1 MSQPTPPA
9 RAGEIRA
16 RGWGWR
22 FNERCK
28 PSISGLDLVIEPG
41 ERVLLLGASGS
52 GKSTLLAALAGV
64 LGDDQGEATGEL
76 TIDGKA
82 PRDQRGRVGLVLQDP
97 ENQIILESVGD
108 DVAFGCENLGV
119 DPDEIWP
126 RVRESLKLVGL
137 NFAPGH
143 HTSRLSGGQQ
153 QRLAMAG
160 VLAMRPGVIL
170 LDEPTANLDPV
181 GVREVRHAVEQV
193 ADETGATVVLV
204 EHRVELWWDFAT
216 RVIVVGTEG
225 IIFDGA
231 PTGIPA
237 QVLIS
242 LSAAGVWLP
251 TDARVRLVSS
261 SAFGAEHLLE
271 ATNLVSAYS
280 GKSPASV
287 PVSLPVEAGRVVALT
302 GPNGI
307 GKTATALTM
316 AGLLPPRAGS
326 LAASES
332 LRAGAKKEL
341 VKWRSK
347 DLLTRIGMVFQS
359 PEHQFITST
368 VRHELS
374 IGLQAVGHS
383 EKDVNARVDELLVR
397 LGLAEF
403 AEVHPFTLSG
413 GQKRRL
419 SVGTALATKPQVL
432 VLDEPTFGQDARTWE
447 SLIELFA
454 EMRSEGHAMLAV
466 THDEL
471 FVRMMADVEYAMVLS

>member
-1 MSQPTPPA
+1 MSSLTPSA

-22 FNERCK
+22 FNDRTQ
-28 PSISGLDLVIEPG
+28 PAVSHIDLDIQPG

-52 GKSTLLAALAGV
+52 GKSTLLAAMAGV
-64 LGDDQGEATGEL
+64 LGDDQGVASGEL
-76 TIDGKA
+76 TIDGRA
-82 PRDQRGRVGLVLQDP
+82 PRDRRGEIGLVLQDP
-97 ENQIILESVGD
+97 ENQIILQSVGD

-126 RVRESLKLVGL
+126 RVRQSLDLVGL
-137 NFAPGH
+137 NFPPGQ

-153 QRLAMAG
+153 QRLALAG

-181 GVREVRHAVEQV
+181 GVREVRGAVEHV
-193 ADETGATVVLV
+193 ADETNATVIVV

-216 RVIVVGTEG
+216 RVIVLGAEG
-225 IIFDGA
+225 ILFDGS
-231 PTGIPA
+231 PRGIPPEITRMLA
-237 QVLIS
+237 
-242 LSAAGVWLP
+242 AAGVWLP
-251 TDARVRLVSS
+251 TDARIRLVSS
-261 SAFGAEHLLE
+261 SAFGAEHLLTAQE
-271 ATNLVSAYS
+271 LVSGYS
-280 GKSPASV
+280 SKSPVSA

-307 GKTATALTM
+307 GKTATALTL
-316 AGLLPPRAGS
+316 AGLLPPRSGTIQASASLLAGIKT
-326 LAASES
+326 AP
-332 LRAGAKKEL
+332 
-341 VKWRSK
+341 VKWRSR

-359 PEHQFITST
+359 PEHQFVTSS

-374 IGLQAVGHS
+374 VGMHALGRS
-383 EKDVNARVDELLVR
+383 EREINAHVDELLVR

-403 AEVHPFTLSG
+403 ADSHPFTLSG

-419 SVGTALATKPQVL
+419 SVGTALATRPKVL
-432 VLDEPTFGQDARTWE
+432 ILDEPTFGQDARTWE
-447 SLIELFA
+447 SMVELLA
-454 EMRSEGHAMLAV
+454 EVRAEGHAIVAV

-471 FVRMMADVEYAMVLS
+471 FVRMMADIEYAMVRP

>member
-1 MSQPTPPA
+1 MTSLTPPV

-22 FNERCK
+22 FNDRTA
-28 PSISGLDLVIEPG
+28 PAVSRIDLDIQPG

-64 LGDDQGEATGEL
+64 LGEDQGVATGEL
-76 TIDGKA
+76 SIDGRM
-82 PRDQRGRVGLVLQDP
+82 PRDCRGEIGLVLQDP
-97 ENQIILESVGD
+97 ENQIILQSVGD

-126 RVRESLKLVGL
+126 RVRQSLDLVGL
-137 NFAPGH
+137 KFGPGQL
-143 HTSRLSGGQQ
+143 TARLSGGQQ
-153 QRLAMAG
+153 QRLALAG

-181 GVREVRHAVEQV
+181 GVREVRQAVEHV
-193 ADETGATVVLV
+193 AEETNATVIVV

-216 RVIVVGTEG
+216 RVIVLGAEG
-225 IIFDGA
+225 ILFDGS
-231 PTGIPA
+231 PQGIPPA
-237 QVLIS
+237 VTRT

-251 TDARVRLVSS
+251 SDARVRMVSS
-261 SAFGAEHLLE
+261 SAFGAEHLLSARE
-271 ATNLVSAYS
+271 LVSGYS
-280 GKSPASV
+280 SKSPVSV
-287 PVSLPVEAGRVVALT
+287 PVTLPVEAGRVVALT

-307 GKTATALTM
+307 GKTATALTL
-316 AGLLPPRAGS
+316 AGLLPPRSGAIEASDS
-326 LAASES
+326 L
-332 LRAGAKKEL
+332 LGGIKGAP
-341 VKWRSK
+341 VKWRSR
-347 DLLTRIGMVFQS
+347 DLLTRLGMVFQS
-359 PEHQFITST
+359 PEHQFVTST

-374 IGLQAVGHS
+374 VGMHALGKS
-383 EKDVNARVDELLVR
+383 DREVNAQVDELLVR

-403 AEVHPFTLSG
+403 ADAHPFTLSG

-419 SVGTALATKPQVL
+419 SVGTALATRPKVL

-447 SLIELFA
+447 SMVELLA
-454 EMRSEGHAMLAV
+454 EVRSEGHAIVAV

-471 FVRMMADVEYAMVLS
+471 FVRMMADIEYAMVRP